1 MSFISLG
8 AQKIA
13 AVEIVAGTFS
23 MEGELME
30 RSSGAK
36 VGSYLS
42 EKEAERYFRLRA
54 SFFEFVRL
62 FDYDEASDR
71 AVAIVGPAF
80 LDSLLHE
87 ILISFLVDDEA
98 EAAKLLNGGLGTF
111 GSRITACYCL
121 GLIGDIVKADLRLVG
136 KIRNRFAHEVGA
148 SFSDP
153 QVSSWCRALE
163 WHRELLPVTPSDATA
178 RDLFQVGVNQL
189 VCHLDAL
196 PGVVLF
202 DRRLK
207 REYG

>member
-1 MSFISLG
+1 
-8 AQKIA
+8 
-13 AVEIVAGTFS
+13 
-23 MEGELME
+23 ME
-30 RSSGAK
+30 RSSRAS
-36 VGSYLS
+36 VGSCLS
-42 EKEAERYFRLRA
+42 DKEAERYFRLRA

-80 LDSLLHE
+80 LDSLLYE
-87 ILISFLVDDEA
+87 ILVSFLVDDEN
-98 EAAKLLNGGLGTF
+98 EVTKLLNGGLGTF
-111 GSRITACYCL
+111 GNRITTCYCL
-121 GLIGDIVKADLRLVG
+121 GLIGDTVKTDLRLVG

-153 QVSSWCRALE
+153 QISSWCRALK
-163 WHRELLPVTPSDATA
+163 WHRELLPTPPDATD
-178 RDLFQVGVNQL
+178 RELFQVGVNQL

-207 REYG
+207 KEYG